1 MRPQEGQEAAQDCAL
16 RHAGLNPGHDLF
28 RRVLTDHAPV
38 SRVE

>member
-1 MRPQEGQEAAQDCAL
+1 MRPQEGQEAAQDWAL